1 MKQLI
6 FYNILLFSL
15 LGFSQDSLQYY
26 NNQIKNNSHEKREIL
41 FQQKINYLKNKDNL
55 EEYFYAHFDYFILN
69 TKAENITLLSQA
81 EQNKWRVLKT
91 KEEKLALLHLKI
103 NKGYHYLKFS
113 NISQSVLAY
122 EEALHYYKTNNLKP
136 YNIIEYC
143 LKPLANNYTR
153 LGDYNRADDILKY
166 TLYLAETSKNK
177 KQQVATYINL
187 SIKYQSLHKNN
198 EAINILKKALQI
210 KTITKKQ
217 KGNIWS
223 EIGKNYYELKDY
235 KNAHYYIDKSNKVTK
250 DIKTIQKNHQTKGL
264 CFFKE
269 KQIKKAE
276 KSFNKAIEYAIT
288 IYGKNNR
295 EVAKIHT
302 LLAEVYIQKNE
313 LKKAQKNYQKA
324 LQRLLSEYQPKNI
337 YDNPKAINFYA
348 ENTIK
353 TALDGRATVFI
364 KQKEYKHA
372 ITNYKLAFKA
382 EKQLQNT
389 YTSQQSKI
397 IQQAENRKRSEK
409 IINLYYHLYQNAQNQ
424 KYIEQAFENVEKSK
438 AVVLS
443 DVLNNKKLKKSLIN
457 NNLLKL
463 EKKLK
468 KEKAILTK
476 NIKLEELKNKKAN
489 LKNLKKL
496 ITKKTE
502 ITTELQ
508 LIKQEIQQKYP
519 FLTKNTKP
527 VSVKKIQ
534 QQLLKKN
541 QNLIEYFD
549 TENHLYIFSINKHES
564 IHWRRLEKD
573 TKYKQALQNYI
584 SLFANGN
591 DDKLKND
598 VTIYQKNA
606 YYLYQQLLQP
616 ELKNNT
622 SETLSIIPDGKLN
635 FITFDALLTQKTTHT
650 NFVKMPYLLLK
661 SKINYGY
668 SSTILIQ
675 QKKQQ
680 TTNKKQQVLG
690 IFPVFENNY
699 RNLQELSNT
708 IEEEKNLKKHTN
720 GLYLEKDN
728 ATKKTFLEEAQNYE
742 IIHLSTHASA
752 GTFFEPAHIE
762 FRNETLYLPEIYG
775 LNLNTNLLVISAC
788 ETGIGKLQKGEGA
801 MSLARGFSYTGVQN
815 LLVSLWKVNDKATSI
830 LMRNFYKNYSKT
842 KSKTKALHQ
851 AKLDYLKD
859 KTISNSKKTPYYW
872 SSFIYIGNAETT
884 TTNKYLF
891 ISIGLLF
898 LIIIIIFKKIKK
910 KKTHITQYIK

>member
-6 FYNILLFSL
+6 FYNILIFSII
-15 LGFSQDSLQYY
+15 GYSQDSLQYY
-26 NNQIKNNSHEKREIL
+26 NNQIKNNRDEKREVI
-41 FQQKINYLKNKDNL
+41 FQKKINYLKKQDNL
-55 EEYFYAHFDYFILN
+55 EEYIYAHFDYFIL
-69 TKAENITLLSQA
+69 KAKVENIKLLAQA
-81 EQNKWRVLKT
+81 EQNKWRKLKT
-91 KEEKLALLHLKI
+91 EEEKLALLHLKI

-113 NISQSVLAY
+113 NIQQSVLAY
-122 EEALHYYKTNNLKP
+122 EEALHYYKTNNLKT

-166 TLYLAETSKNK
+166 TIFLAENNKNK
-177 KQQVATYINL
+177 KQLIATYINL

-217 KGNIWS
+217 KGNLWS
-223 EIGKNYYELKDY
+223 EIGKNYYELKEY
-235 KNAHYYIDKSNKVTK
+235 KKAHYYIDKSNKITK

-264 CFFKE
+264 CYLKE

-276 KSFNKAIEYAIT
+276 KSFNKAIENAIT
-288 IYGKNNR
+288 IYGENNR

-302 LLAEVYIQKNE
+302 ILAEVYIQKND
-313 LKKAQKNYQKA
+313 LDKAQKKYQKA
-324 LQRLLSEYQPKNI
+324 LQSILIKYQPKSI

-353 TALDGRATVFI
+353 TALDGRAAVFL

-372 ITNYKLAFKA
+372 IANYRLAFKA

-409 IINLYYHLYQNAQNQ
+409 IIKLYYHLYQNTKNQ

-443 DVLNNKKLKKSLIN
+443 NVLNSKKLKKSLIN
-457 NNLLKL
+457 DKLLKL

-489 LKNLKKL
+489 LKKLKKL

-508 LIKQEIQQKYP
+508 LIKQKIQQKYP
-519 FLTKNTKP
+519 FLTKKTKP
-527 VSVKKIQ
+527 ISVKKIQ
-534 QQLLKKN
+534 QQILEKN
-541 QNLIEYFD
+541 QTLIEYFD
-549 TENHLYIFSINKHES
+549 TENYIYIFSINKHTP
-564 IHWRRLEKD
+564 IHWRRIKKD
-573 TKYKQALQNYI
+573 TKYKQAIQNYI

-598 VTIYQKNA
+598 VTIYRKNA

-616 ELKNNT
+616 ELKNSK
-622 SETLSIIPDGKLN
+622 SEILSIIPDGKLN
-635 FITFDALLTQKTTHT
+635 FIAFDALLTQKTTQT
-650 NFVKMPYLLLK
+650 KFEKMPYLLLK
-661 SKINYGY
+661 SNINYGY

-675 QKKQQ
+675 QKKQKK
-680 TTNKKQQVLG
+680 TKKKQRVLG

-699 RNLQELSNT
+699 RNLQELSHT
-708 IEEEKNLKKHTN
+708 IEEEKNLKTHTN
-720 GLYLEKDN
+720 GLYLKKGR
-728 ATKKTFLEEAQNYE
+728 ATKKAFLENAQGYE

-842 KSKTKALHQ
+842 KSKTKAIHQ
-851 AKLDYLKD
+851 AKLEYLKD

-872 SSFIYIGNAETT
+872 SSFIYIGNTETT
-884 TTNKYLF
+884 TTSNKY
-891 ISIGLLF
+891 IYITIGLLLLVFYIF
-898 LIIIIIFKKIKK
+898 LRKKM
-910 KKTHITQYIK
+910 

>member
-1 MKQLI
+1 MKQII
-6 FYNILLFSL
+6 FYNILLISII
-15 LGFSQDSLQYY
+15 GFSQDSLHYY
-26 NNQIKNNSHEKREIL
+26 NKQIKNNSDEKREQI
-41 FQQKINYLKNKDNL
+41 FQKKLNYLKNQDNL
-55 EEYFYAHFDYFILN
+55 EEYLYAHFDYFILN
-69 TKAENITLLSQA
+69 AKAENIELLSQA
-81 EQNKWRVLKT
+81 EQNKWRKLKT
-91 KEEKLALLHLKI
+91 EEEKLALLHLKI
-103 NKGYHYLKFS
+103 NKGYHQLKYS
-113 NISQSVLAY
+113 NIAQSVIAY
-122 EEALHYYKTNNLKP
+122 EEALHYYKTNNLKT

-166 TLYLAETSKNK
+166 TLYLSEKSNNK
-177 KQQVATYINL
+177 KQRIATYLNL
-187 SIKYQSLHKNN
+187 SIKYQSLHKNK
-198 EAINILKKALQI
+198 EAINILQKAIQI
-210 KTITKKQ
+210 KPITTKQ
-217 KGNIWS
+217 KGSIWS
-223 EIGKNYYELKDY
+223 EIGKNYYKLKDY
-235 KNAHYYIDKSNKVTK
+235 KNAHYYIDKSNKITK
-250 DIKTIQKNHQTKGL
+250 DTATIQKNYQTKAM
-264 CFFKE
+264 CFFKQ
-269 KQIKKAE
+269 KQINKSE
-276 KSFNKAIEYAIT
+276 KSFNKALKYATT

-302 LLAEVYIQKNE
+302 LLAEISIQKNE
-313 LKKAQKNYQKA
+313 LDNAQKNYQKA
-324 LQRLLSEYQPKNI
+324 IQSLLIKYQPKDI
-337 YDNPKAINFYA
+337 FDNPSPINFYA

-353 TALDGRATVFI
+353 TALDGRAAIFI

-372 ITNYKLAFKA
+372 IANYKLAFKA

-409 IINLYYHLYQNAQNQ
+409 IIKLYYHLYQNTKKQ

-438 AVVLS
+438 AVVLA
-443 DVLNNKKLKKSLIN
+443 DMLNNKKLKKSLTN
-457 NNLLKL
+457 DNLLKL

-476 NIKLEELKNKKAN
+476 NIKLEELKNKKVN
-489 LKNLKKL
+489 LKKLKKL

-502 ITTELQ
+502 ITTEIQ
-508 LIKQEIQQKYP
+508 LLKQEIQQKYP
-519 FLTKNTKP
+519 FLTEDPKP
-527 VSVKKIQ
+527 ISVKKIQ

-541 QNLIEYFD
+541 QTIIEYFD
-549 TENHLYIFSINKHES
+549 TENYIYIFSINKHKP
-564 IHWRRLEKD
+564 IHWRRLTKNN
-573 TKYKQALQNYI
+573 KYKQAMQNYI

-591 DDKLKND
+591 DDKLKKD

-616 ELKNNT
+616 EIKNNI
-622 SETLSIIPDGKLN
+622 SEILSIIPDGKLN

-650 NFVKMPYLLLK
+650 NFEKMPYLLKK
-661 SKINYGY
+661 SKLNYGY
-668 SSTILIQ
+668 STTILMQ
-675 QKKQQ
+675 QKKKK
-680 TTNKKQQVLG
+680 TTNKKQRVLG

-699 RNLQELSNT
+699 RNLQELSHT
-708 IEEEKNLKKHTN
+708 IEEEKNLKTHTN

-728 ATKKTFLEEAQNYE
+728 ATKKAFLEEAQNYE

-752 GTFFEPAHIE
+752 GTFLEPAHIE

-775 LNLNTNLLVISAC
+775 LNLNTKLLVMSAC

-842 KSKTKALHQ
+842 KSKTKAIHQ
-851 AKLDYLKD
+851 AKLEYLKD

-872 SSFIYIGNAETT
+872 SSFIYIGNAETIT
-884 TTNKYLF
+884 TSNKHIY
-891 ISIGLLF
+891 IGIGLLF

-910 KKTHITQYIK
+910 KKVRNQ